1 MGEDH
6 HFRTLQGGAVEQ
18 RPPFADE
25 SPVSWVCLWRTLCL
39 SVCFDRIDGL
49 WDELAAI
56 AFVSGQFTVG
66 VHLTLESIEEVW
78 TCGD

>member
-1 MGEDH
+1 MSHLFLG
-6 HFRTLQGGAVEQ
+6 FAFGGRSV
-18 RPPFADE
+18 
-25 SPVSWVCLWRTLCL
+25 SP
-39 SVCFDRIDGL
+39 VCFDRIDGL